1 MAYIISYLIKIKL
14 YSHVLLPTYGTRI
27 ELVLL
32 NLNHLK
38 LLSSPATGSP
48 TATLLRL
55 RPDHRPHYQVQL
67 HTTRYMLTENPSNKA
82 DFPGVTG
89 GVYKTWSRIHR
100 TIMICDY

>member
-1 MAYIISYLIKIKL
+1 MAYLISYLKKNAIVFVRL
-14 YSHVLLPTYGTRI
+14 TPTYGTRI
-27 ELVLL
+27 ELILL